1 MLAGFVSFIPSF
13 QLDEQ
18 KVELIFLVDRSG
30 SMSGQSMIQA
40 KKALELFLHSMP
52 VNCYFNIWSFGSEFS
67 CLFKNGSKKYDD
79 YTLSEAKNHTGRD
92 EQVFSQAK

>member
-1 MLAGFVSFIPSF
+1 
-13 QLDEQ
+13 
-18 KVELIFLVDRSG
+18 
-30 SMSGQSMIQA
+30 MSGQSMIQA

-92 EQVFSQAK
+92 VMNVFFHKPNEPETSEQSHEPSQALGSCP